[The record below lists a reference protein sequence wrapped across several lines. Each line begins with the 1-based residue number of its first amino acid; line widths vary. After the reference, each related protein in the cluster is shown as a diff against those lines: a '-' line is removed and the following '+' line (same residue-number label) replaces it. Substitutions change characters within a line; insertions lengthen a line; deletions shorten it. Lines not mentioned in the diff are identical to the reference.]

1 MKPSVHTMHELTK
14 TVPLQEEQLNL
25 YTAVLFVH
33 AIAVLV
39 LTAALTLEAWI
50 LLQLRRTMR
59 PSDAQPWIGTMQP
72 VAIAAI
78 TSLVVIYVTGAYLT
92 ESLHSWAFAW
102 PRLAVLEIL
111 LFALFG
117 AMTGRRMRAIRR
129 HSAGE
134 QMTPSEWNA
143 LTSSPFL
150 KVSLSTRIWIV
161 MGTILLTAA
170 KPNLRESLL
179 IVACSLI
186 FGLLFSFTSFGQHSA
201 VSTS

>member
-1 MKPSVHTMHELTK
+1 M
-14 TVPLQEEQLNL
+14 NL
-25 YTAVLFVH
+25 YTAVLFIH
-33 AIAVLV
+33 AVAVLV

-50 LLQLRRTMR
+50 LLQLRRSLH

-78 TSLVVIYVTGAYLT
+78 TSLIVIYVTGAYLT

-102 PRLAVLEIL
+102 PRLAVLEIV
-111 LFALFG
+111 LFALLG

-129 HSAGE
+129 HSTSK
-134 QMTPSEWNA
+134 QMNSSEWTA
-143 LTSSPFL
+143 LTSSLFP

-170 KPNLRESLL
+170 KPDLRESLL
-179 IVACSLI
+179 IVASSLI
-186 FGLLFSFTSFGQHSA
+186 IGLLFSFVSFGQRSA
-201 VSTS
+201 VSTAQAGHR

>member
-1 MKPSVHTMHELTK
+1 M
-14 TVPLQEEQLNL
+14 NL

-33 AIAVLV
+33 AVAVLV

-59 PSDAQPWIGTMQP
+59 PSHVQPWIGTMQP

-78 TSLVVIYVTGAYLT
+78 TSLVIICVTGAYLT

-102 PRLAVLEIL
+102 PRAAVLEIV
-111 LFALFG
+111 LFALLG
-117 AMTGRRMRAIRR
+117 AISGRRTRAIRR
-129 HSAGE
+129 NAASE
-134 QMTPSEWNA
+134 LLNPSEWNA
-143 LTSSPFL
+143 QTHSPFL
-150 KVSLSTRIWIV
+150 KASLSTRIWIV

-170 KPNLRESLL
+170 KPDLRESVL

-186 FGLLFSFTSFGQHSA
+186 LGLLFSFISFGERSA
-201 VSTS
+201 VSTAQADHR

>member
-1 MKPSVHTMHELTK
+1 M
-14 TVPLQEEQLNL
+14 NL
-25 YTAVLFVH
+25 YTAVLVVH

-39 LTAALTLEAWI
+39 LTAGLTLEAWI

-59 PSDAQPWIGTMQP
+59 PSDARPWIGTMQP
-72 VAIAAI
+72 VAIAAV

-102 PRLAVLEIL
+102 PRLAVLEIV
-111 LFALFG
+111 LFALLG
-117 AMTGRRMRAIRR
+117 AMTGRRLRAIRR

-134 QMTPSEWNA
+134 QMNSSEWSA

-161 MGTILLTAA
+161 LGTILLTAA

-179 IVACSLI
+179 IVASSLI
-186 FGLLFSFTSFGQHSA
+186 FGLLFSFVSFGQRSA
-201 VSTS
+201 VSTAQAGLR

>member
-1 MKPSVHTMHELTK
+1 M
-14 TVPLQEEQLNL
+14 NL

-33 AIAVLV
+33 AVAVLV

-92 ESLHSWAFAW
+92 ESLHSWAYAW
-102 PRLAVLEIL
+102 PRLAVLEIV
-111 LFALFG
+111 LFAILG

-129 HSAGE
+129 HSANE
-134 QMTPSEWNA
+134 QMNPSEWNA

-179 IVACSLI
+179 IVAGSLI
-186 FGLLFSFTSFGQHSA
+186 LGLLFSFVSFGRRSV
-201 VSTS
+201 VSTAQAGPR

>member
-1 MKPSVHTMHELTK
+1 
-14 TVPLQEEQLNL
+14 
-25 YTAVLFVH
+25 
-33 AIAVLV
+33 
-39 LTAALTLEAWI
+39 
-50 LLQLRRTMR
+50 
-59 PSDAQPWIGTMQP
+59 MQP

-92 ESLHSWAFAW
+92 ESLHSWAYAW
-102 PRLAVLEIL
+102 PRLAVLEIV
-111 LFALFG
+111 LFALLG

-134 QMTPSEWNA
+134 QMNPSEWNA

-186 FGLLFSFTSFGQHSA
+186 LGLLFSLVSFGQRSA
-201 VSTS
+201 VSTAEAGHR